1 MNMIDDIFPS
11 CKWVWGV
18 FYLHVLRNKKRA
30 RCGVANQTVK
40 SEQLSRRSV
49 SPSFTEVCLLN
60 SKTWSTTT
68 GHLIY
73 KCGGIDKRTI
83 EKFEKEAADMG
94 KGSFKY
100 AWVLDKLKAERER
113 GITIDIA
120 LWKFETPKYYV
131 TVIDAPGHRDFIK
144 NMITGTSQA
153 DCAILI
159 IAGGVGEFEAGI
171 SKDGQTREHALLAFT
186 LGVRQLI
193 IAVNKMDT
201 NKWSEERFNEIVKE
215 LSNFIKKVGYNPKS
229 VPFVPISG
237 WHGDNMLEP
246 SANMPWFKGWTKET
260 KAGTSTGKTLLN
272 AIDSIEAPSRP
283 TDKPLRLPLQDVYKI
298 GGIGTVPVGRVET
311 GVIKPGM
318 VVTFAPANVTTE
330 VKSVEMHHESLT
342 EGIPGDNVG
351 FNVKN
356 VSVKDIRRGMVCS
369 DSKND
374 PAKEAA
380 SFNAHVMV
388 LNHPGQISAGYSPVL
403 DCHTAHISCK
413 FAELLEKVDRRTGKK
428 IEDSPKF
435 VKASDTAI
443 VKMVPTKPLCVE
455 SYAEYPPLGRFAVR
469 DMRQTVA
476 VGVIKTVE
484 KTDKSAGKV
493 TKAAAKASGKK

>member
-1 MNMIDDIFPS
+1 MG
-11 CKWVWGV
+11 KGK
-18 FYLHVLRNKKRA
+18 LHVNVVVIGHVDSGK
-30 RCGVANQTVK
+30 
-40 SEQLSRRSV
+40 
-49 SPSFTEVCLLN
+49 
-60 SKTWSTTT
+60 STTT

-83 EKFEKEAADMG
+83 EKFEKEAAELG
-94 KGSFKY
+94 KSSFKY

-120 LWKFETPKYYV
+120 LWKFETPKYMV

-159 IAGGVGEFEAGI
+159 IASGTGEFEAGI

-193 IAVNKMDT
+193 VACNKMDT
-201 NKWSEERFNEIVKE
+201 AKWSESRFNEIVKE
-215 LSNFIKKVGYNPKS
+215 TSGFIKKVGYNPKT
-229 VPFVPISG
+229 VAFVPISG
-237 WHGDNMLEP
+237 WHGDNMIDAT
-246 SANMPWFKGWTKET
+246 ANMPWYKGWEKEV
-260 KAGTSTGKTLLN
+260 KGGVKVTGRTLLD
-272 AIDSIEAPSRP
+272 AIDAIEPPSRP

-311 GVIKPGM
+311 GVIKAGM
-318 VVTFAPANVTTE
+318 VVNFAPSNVTTE
-330 VKSVEMHHESLT
+330 VKSVEMHHEQIP
-342 EGIPGDNVG
+342 EGLPGDNVG

-356 VSVKDIRRGMVCS
+356 VSIKDIRRGNVCS

-380 SFNAHVMV
+380 SFTAQVIV
-388 LNHPGQISAGYSPVL
+388 LNHPGQIGAGYTPVL
-403 DCHTAHISCK
+403 DCHTAHIACK
-413 FAELLEKVDRRTGKK
+413 FEQLIEKIDRRNGKVL
-428 IEDSPKF
+428 EAAPKF
-435 VKASDTAI
+435 VKSGDAAI
-443 VKMVPTKPLCVE
+443 VKLVSQKPICVE
-455 SYAEYPPLGRFAVR
+455 SYTEYPPLGRFAVR

-476 VGVIKTVE
+476 VGVIKSVE
-484 KTDKSAGKV
+484 KTDGKGGKV
-493 TKAAAKASGKK
+493 TKAAEKASKAKK

>member
-1 MNMIDDIFPS
+1 MGKEKSHINVVVI
-11 CKWVWGV
+11 G
-18 FYLHVLRNKKRA
+18 HVDSGK
-30 RCGVANQTVK
+30 
-40 SEQLSRRSV
+40 
-49 SPSFTEVCLLN
+49 
-60 SKTWSTTT
+60 STTT

-83 EKFEKEAADMG
+83 EKFEKEAAELG

-120 LWKFETPKYYV
+120 LWKFETPKYQV

-193 IAVNKMDT
+193 VAVNKMDSV
-201 NKWSEERFNEIVKE
+201 KWDESRFQEIVKE
-215 LSNFIKKVGYNPKS
+215 TSNFIKKVGYNPKT

-237 WHGDNMLEP
+237 WNGDNMIE
-246 SANMPWFKGWTKET
+246 ATTNAPWYKGWEKET
-260 KAGTSTGKTLLN
+260 KAGVVKGKTLLE
-272 AIDSIEAPSRP
+272 AIDAIEQPSRP

-318 VVTFAPANVTTE
+318 VVTFAPAGVTTE
-330 VKSVEMHHESLT
+330 VKSVEMHHEQL
-342 EGIPGDNVG
+342 EQGVPGDNVG

-356 VSVKDIRRGMVCS
+356 VSVKEIRRGNVCG
-369 DSKND
+369 DAKND
-374 PAKEAA
+374 PPKAAA
-380 SFNAHVMV
+380 SFNATVIV

-403 DCHTAHISCK
+403 DCHTAHIACR
-413 FAELLEKVDRRTGKK
+413 FDELLEKNDRRSGKK
-428 IEDSPKF
+428 LEDHPKF
-435 VKASDTAI
+435 LKSGDAALVKF
-443 VKMVPTKPLCVE
+443 VPSKPMCVE
-455 SYAEYPPLGRFAVR
+455 AFSEYPPLGRFAVR

-476 VGVIKTVE
+476 VGVIKSVDKTE
-484 KTDKSAGKV
+484 KAAKV
-493 TKAAAKASGKK
+493 TKAAQKAAKK